1 MLTSVSSFSPPVPY
15 QVFPN
20 NIQRLS
26 QHDSYALE
34 CFIKLNSRL
43 FGILQVM
50 LFLPRVKLQSGKSPK
65 VWEVFSFEGGGR
77 AFQGCP
83 TNLTSTWVG
92 ILVS

>member
-34 CFIKLNSRL
+34 CFIKLNSCL
-43 FGILQVM
+43 FQDCVFGILQVM
-50 LFLPRVKLQSGKSPK
+50 LSLPRVKLQSGKSPK
-65 VWEVFSFEGGGR
+65 VWEVFSFEGEAGLSR
-77 AFQGCP
+77 DVPP
-83 TNLTSTWVG
+83 T
-92 ILVS
+92 

>member
-50 LFLPRVKLQSGKSPK
+50 LSLP
-65 VWEVFSFEGGGR
+65 E
-77 AFQGCP
+77 
-83 TNLTSTWVG
+83 
-92 ILVS
+92 

>member
-50 LFLPRVKLQSGKSPK
+50 LSFPGVKLQSGKSPK
-65 VWEVFSFEGGGR
+65 VWEVFSFDGEAGLSR
-77 AFQGCP
+77 DVLP
-83 TNLTSTWVG
+83 T
-92 ILVS
+92 

>member
-34 CFIKLNSRL
+34 CFIKLNSCL
-43 FGILQVM
+43 FQACVFGILQRIRSCTYKSRETAVR
-50 LFLPRVKLQSGKSPK
+50 FKKQPPGYKFSPGTAITCSVINNHNGK
-65 VWEVFSFEGGGR
+65 
-77 AFQGCP
+77 
-83 TNLTSTWVG
+83 
-92 ILVS
+92 